1 MESEAK
7 QVAKELTSKEY
18 TFTFKSDKYLPN
30 ETIIIKVTVYNNNV
44 YRVDA
49 KSMQIPIERH
59 FTMNEAYLIKKG
71 ISKDAYSVAQ
81 VFFKRFMDEE

>member
-7 QVAKELTSKEY
+7 KLAKELTSQEY

-30 ETIIIKVTVYNNNV
+30 EAIIIKVTVYNNNV

-49 KSMQIPIERH
+49 KSMQIPIEAH
-59 FTMNEAYLIKKG
+59 YTMNEAYLISNS
-71 ISKDAYSVAQ
+71 IPKDAYSVAQ
-81 VFFKRFMDEE
+81 ECFKRFMNNE